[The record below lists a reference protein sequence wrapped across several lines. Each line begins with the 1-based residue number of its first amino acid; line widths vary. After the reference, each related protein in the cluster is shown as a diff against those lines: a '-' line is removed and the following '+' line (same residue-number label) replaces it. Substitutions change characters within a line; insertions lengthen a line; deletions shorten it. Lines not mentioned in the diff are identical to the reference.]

1 MTPPPPSR
9 WRWLCY
15 AAGAAMIAFGVWGQ
29 LFGADTNPRRYGEL
43 LVVSALAHDLVL
55 APVVVLLGVLSRP
68 VLRGRVRGLV
78 QGAALV
84 GFALLLIAVPTLRR

>member
-1 MTPPPPSR
+1 MTPPLSR

-55 APVVVLLGVLSRP
+55 APVVVLLGLAVRRVVP
-68 VLRGRVRGLV
+68 PPVRGAL

-84 GFALLLIAVPTLRR
+84 GFALLLIAVPTLRG